1 MSRPSAPDVDG
12 EQEVDLA
19 SAWQRLIDRWW
30 LPVGGLLVGAVIG
43 LVLAL
48 SGGSVW
54 RAETIVYLG
63 QPFAPLG
70 GGQIQSLAT
79 NPRTVGEIVRS
90 ESVLQDVSDATDIP
104 VSKLRS
110 SISTRELVAAG
121 QVRGINP
128 LIEIGVKGDAG
139 PRKIEAAADALAARV
154 VENVSVYVADKVE
167 LLEQQVAVSTAQLA
181 AVEARIQASQRQQ
194 DTLIQDQSIPL
205 DQRLL
210 LSANLNSVITTSD
223 ARRTSLQDD
232 LFEARQLLNLA
243 ESVESSRVV
252 EPAAAVKTTARSS
265 RTSLLVG
272 ALLGLLV
279 GAIVALAAEPFAAR
293 RRRNAHVRLMVDG
306 KRVAVV
312 VPAYDEERL
321 VVETIRGIPDFVDR
335 IYVVDD
341 ASRDGTA
348 EQARARRRRAG
359 RGDPARAELGRWRG
373 DRHGVPARARGG
385 HRRDLRDGRR
395 QPDGSGGAR
404 RADRA
409 RRAR

>member
-1 MSRPSAPDVDG
+1 MNRPSAPELDG

-19 SAWQRLIDRWW
+19 SAWQRLTVRWW

-43 LVLAL
+43 LALAL

-79 NPRTVGEIVRS
+79 NPRTVGEIIRS
-90 ESVLQDVSDATDIP
+90 ESVLDDVSDETDIP

-110 SISTRELVAAG
+110 SISTRELLAAG

-167 LLEQQVAVSTAQLA
+167 LLEQQVAVSESQLQ

-210 LSANLNSVITTSD
+210 LSANLNSVITTAD

-243 ESVESSRVV
+243 ESVESSQVV

-279 GAIVALAAEPFAAR
+279 GAIAALAAEPFAAR
-293 RRRNAHVRLMVDG
+293 RRRGA
-306 KRVAVV
+306 
-312 VPAYDEERL
+312 P
-321 VVETIRGIPDFVDR
+321 
-335 IYVVDD
+335 
-341 ASRDGTA
+341 
-348 EQARARRRRAG
+348 
-359 RGDPARAELGRWRG
+359 
-373 DRHGVPARARGG
+373 
-385 HRRDLRDGRR
+385 
-395 QPDGSGGAR
+395 SG
-404 RADRA
+404 
-409 RRAR
+409 

>member
-1 MSRPSAPDVDG
+1 MSPPAAPDLDS

-19 SAWQRLIDRWW
+19 SAWQRLTLRWW

-43 LVLAL
+43 LALAL

-90 ESVLQDVSDATDIP
+90 ESVLDDVSAETGIP

-110 SISTRELVAAG
+110 SISTRELLAAG

-167 LLEQQVAVSTAQLA
+167 LLEQQVAVSESQLQ

-205 DQRLL
+205 EQRLL
-210 LSANLNSVITTSD
+210 LVANLNSVITTAD
-223 ARRTSLQDD
+223 ARRTALQDD

-243 ESVESSRVV
+243 ESVESSQVV
-252 EPAAAVKTTARSS
+252 EPAAAVKTTARSR

-279 GAIVALAAEPFAAR
+279 GAIAALAAEPFAAR
-293 RRRNAHVRLMVDG
+293 RRRDT
-306 KRVAVV
+306 
-312 VPAYDEERL
+312 PA
-321 VVETIRGIPDFVDR
+321 G
-335 IYVVDD
+335 
-341 ASRDGTA
+341 
-348 EQARARRRRAG
+348 
-359 RGDPARAELGRWRG
+359 
-373 DRHGVPARARGG
+373 
-385 HRRDLRDGRR
+385 
-395 QPDGSGGAR
+395 
-404 RADRA
+404 
-409 RRAR
+409 